1 MDLAVRLVLS
11 MGGPNTF
18 LNKRYSPERKF
29 ILEQTVCVEI
39 IGTSEVALRL
49 SRHSRAE
56 ASEFRSLQPV

>member
-18 LNKRYSPERKF
+18 LNKRYSQERKF

-39 IGTSEVALRL
+39 IGMSGVVPRL
-49 SRHSRAE
+49 YRYSRAE
-56 ASEFRSLQPV
+56 ASGFHSPQPV